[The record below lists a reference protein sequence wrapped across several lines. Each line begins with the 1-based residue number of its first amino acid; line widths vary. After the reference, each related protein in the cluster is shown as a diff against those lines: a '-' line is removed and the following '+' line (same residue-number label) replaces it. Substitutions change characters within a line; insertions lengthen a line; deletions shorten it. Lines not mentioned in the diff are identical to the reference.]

1 VRRVA
6 FTLFL
11 ILTIAV
17 FNNVRVANSQTPP
30 QCPYTTSSLSLPTCQ
45 TNPSPHPIPSPLG
58 GGKITPANCSA
69 VFDVAVASMY
79 AYDDSLCYSNGRGPL
94 AFNGNNLLQFVEDPI
109 NRLPPDYQDL
119 ARQKDFYATLYC
131 EISTKLLV
139 LAIRG
144 SVSLTDLATSAGVA
158 DWINTNFLQHLS
170 DRPIQ
175 YRAARDTAD
184 AVKREL
190 DRGTFDGTCG
200 QGRPKGLVITGHSKG
215 GGQAQ
220 YAAVRETLAAFV
232 FNSDVVNPLI
242 SQDWTASQHAQSI
255 WQGMVQAGRRYASG
269 MGCTVDFSNS
279 DVQKFIRYYRTGMI
293 YDVRMVNDFL
303 AVFVLPYCQLP
314 HADIKWLIDT
324 LDCSEGPIVAHMM
337 DTVVHEL
344 QACISACAAGQTV
357 ACP

>member
-1 VRRVA
+1 MRPAA

-17 FNNVRVANSQTPP
+17 FNNARVANSQTPK
-30 QCPYTTSSLSLPTCQ
+30 QCPYSTSSLSPPACQ
-45 TNPSPHPIPSPLG
+45 TNPSPHPISPALG
-58 GGKITPANCSA
+58 GGKITPANCGA
-69 VFDVAVASMY
+69 VFNVAVASMY
-79 AYDDSLCYSNGRGPL
+79 AYDDSVCYSSGGGSL
-94 AFNGNNLLQFVEDPI
+94 AFNGNSLIQFVEDPI
-109 NRLPPDYQDL
+109 KRLPPDYQDL

-144 SVSLTDLATSAGVA
+144 SVSLTDIATSAGVA
-158 DWINTNFLQHLS
+158 DWISTNFLQHLA

-200 QGRPKGLVITGHSKG
+200 QGRPKALVITGHSKG

-220 YAAVRETLAAFV
+220 YAAVRENLAAFV
-232 FNSDVVNPLI
+232 FNSDVVNPVI
-242 SQDWTASQHAQSI
+242 SQDWTASPNAQSI
-255 WQGMVQAGRRYASG
+255 WQGMVQAGRRYASA
-269 MGCTVDFSNS
+269 MACTVDSVDPN
-279 DVQKFIRYYRTGMI
+279 VQKFIRYYQTGRI
-293 YDVRMVNDFL
+293 YDVRMVNDIL
-303 AVFVLPYCQLP
+303 AVLVLPYCQLP

-324 LDCSEGPIVAHMM
+324 LDCSEGLIVAHMM

-357 ACP
+357 GCP